1 MDTSRPLPG
10 RPDLRQRIV
19 ILAAL
24 GGLVVLSWLYLID
37 EAATMAAMDPGM
49 TMPPKDAAELL
60 LLLAMWCIMMVGMML
75 PSAAPM
81 ILTFATI
88 NRNRQ
93 ARGQPYTPTS
103 LFTSGYLLAWMGFSV
118 AATLAQAGLERASL
132 FAPMAMKM
140 TSPLLGG
147 LLFIAAGAYQFT
159 SLKQACLSSCR
170 SPFDFIVNHWRDGPG
185 GAVRMGFSHGLYCLG
200 CCWILMALL
209 FVGGVMNLVWVAV
222 LTAVVLV
229 EKLIPAGP
237 WLARIGGLLLV
248 GYGVRLLTP

>member
-1 MDTSRPLPG
+1 MGTSRPLPG
-10 RPDLRQRIV
+10 RPDLHQRIV

-24 GGLVVLSWLYLID
+24 GGLVVLSWLYLAR

-49 TMPPKDAAELL
+49 AMPPKDASELL

-88 NRNRQ
+88 NRNRRS
-93 ARGQPYTPTS
+93 RGQPYTPTA
-103 LFTSGYLLAWMGFSV
+103 LFTAGYLLAWVGFSV
-118 AATLAQAGLERASL
+118 VATLAQAGLERASL
-132 FAPMAMKM
+132 LAPMAMKM

-159 SLKQACLSSCR
+159 PLKQACLNFCR
-170 SPFDFIVNHWRDGPG
+170 SPFDFILNHWRDGPG
-185 GAVRMGFSHGLYCLG
+185 GAIRMGFSHGLYCLG

-229 EKLIPAGP
+229 EKLFPAGP
-237 WLARIGGLLLV
+237 WLARIGGLLLI
-248 GYGVRLLTP
+248 GYGVGLLTL

>member
-1 MDTSRPLPG
+1 LPG
-10 RPDLRQRIV
+10 RPDLSQRLA

-24 GGLVVLSWLYLID
+24 GGLVVLSWLYLVD
-37 EAATMAAMDPGM
+37 EAAMMAAMDPDM
-49 TMPPKDAAELL
+49 AMPPKDAAELL

-88 NRNRQ
+88 NRNRR
-93 ARGQPYTPTS
+93 ASGRPYTPTA
-103 LFTSGYLLAWMGFSV
+103 LFTSGYLLAWMGFSM
-118 AATLAQAGLERASL
+118 AATLAQAGLERAGL
-132 FAPMAMKM
+132 FEPMAMKI

-147 LLFIAAGAYQFT
+147 LLFISAGAYQFT
-159 SLKQACLSSCR
+159 PLKHACLNFCR
-170 SPFDFIVNHWRDGPG
+170 SPFDFVINHWHDGPV

-209 FVGGVMNLVWVAV
+209 FVGGVMNLLWVAV

-229 EKLIPAGP
+229 EKLFPVGP
-237 WLARIGGLLLV
+237 WLACIGGLLLV
-248 GYGVRLLTP
+248 GYGVRLLTL

>member
-1 MDTSRPLPG
+1 
-10 RPDLRQRIV
+10 
-19 ILAAL
+19 
-24 GGLVVLSWLYLID
+24 
-37 EAATMAAMDPGM
+37 MAAMDPGM
-49 TMPPKDAAELL
+49 SMPPKDAAELL
-60 LLLAMWCIMMVGMML
+60 MLPAMWCIMMVGMML

-88 NRNRQ
+88 NRNRR
-93 ARGQPYTPTS
+93 ANGRPYTPTA
-103 LFTSGYLLAWMGFSV
+103 LFTSGYLLAWMGFSM

-132 FAPMAMKM
+132 FAPMAMKI
-140 TSPLLGG
+140 TSPTLGG
-147 LLFIAAGAYQFT
+147 LLFVAAGAYQFT
-159 SLKQACLSSCR
+159 PLKHACLSSCR
-170 SPFDFIVNHWRDGPG
+170 SPFDFIVNHWHDGPV

-209 FVGGVMNLVWVAV
+209 FVGGVMNLIWVAV

-248 GYGVRLLTP
+248 GYGVRLLTL